1 VSTAPVSVVRRW
13 SQDGSASASSSS
25 WRKKNKGTDCLT
37 AKKNKDKAVIR
48 HFVVREETQIRIL
61 DGKTPNKTIL
71 RQGLPSISCIFES
84 RSFTRFL
91 DGAKWELICKH
102 SQKLKIDRQS

>member
-25 WRKKNKGTDCLT
+25 WRKKNKGTDYLT
-37 AKKNKDKAVIR
+37 AKNKDEAVIR
-48 HFVVREETQIRIL
+48 HFVVREETRIRML
-61 DGKTPNKTIL
+61 DGKTPDKTIL
-71 RQGLPSISCIFES
+71 RQGLPPISCIFES

-91 DGAKWELICKH
+91 DVDKWELICKH
-102 SQKLKIDRQS
+102 S